1 MTKYAGLVVIFVGAL
16 AFSSGCAART
26 TGSLAPAE
34 ILDRVQQIDVSAGPW
49 HFAPTGGLAPPHAWI
64 TTGGQG
70 VQCGGS
76 RGCAASHLL
85 ARRAGQSR

>member
-34 ILDRVQQIDVSAGPW
+34 ILDRVQQIDVSTGPW
-49 HFAPTGGLAPPHAWI
+49 HFAPTGGLALPI
-64 TTGGQG
+64 
-70 VQCGGS
+70 
-76 RGCAASHLL
+76 RG
-85 ARRAGQSR
+85 